1 MLNIIKQGDSSSKML
16 ADTLRKNYI
25 CCNVQKNKFMETN
38 LMSQLRTELKPLYAR
53 LMTNVSEFNYDI
65 TAFCVQLGSTYP
77 SV

>member
-1 MLNIIKQGDSSSKML
+1 
-16 ADTLRKNYI
+16 
-25 CCNVQKNKFMETN
+25 METN